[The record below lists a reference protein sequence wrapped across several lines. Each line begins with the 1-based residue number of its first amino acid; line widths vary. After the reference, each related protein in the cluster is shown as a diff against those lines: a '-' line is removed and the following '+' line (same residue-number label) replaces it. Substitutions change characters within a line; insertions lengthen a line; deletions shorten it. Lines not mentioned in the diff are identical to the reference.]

1 MAAGLGFKD
10 FVTGEVL
17 TAADVDGYLMQGIWV
32 FDDAAARDAAVTSPQ
47 EGNACYLKDTN
58 EVLTYSGS
66 VWVAVGGG
74 SPLTTKGDLYTFST
88 VDARLA
94 VGANDTVLTADS
106 SEATGLK
113 WATPTAVSSGATL
126 ISRTSFTTSA
136 AVTID
141 SLFSDTYEDYIVNM
155 QTIGS
160 ANGLALRVQ
169 GRYSTTTDTGS
180 TYYTGFCGVTDISST
195 LQVMRSA
202 AATYW
207 YLGDVATGADFSIG
221 NFTFYRPTTSGQI
234 QFTGQIVD
242 RNTGYLLSGAALN
255 TVSRA
260 WTGLYIFP
268 SSGTITGQ
276 ISVYGLAKS

>member
-10 FVTGEVL
+10 FVSGEVL
-17 TAADVDGYLMQGIWV
+17 AAADVDGYLMQGIWV

-113 WATPTAVSSGATL
+113 WA
-126 ISRTSFTTSA
+126 
-136 AVTID
+136 
-141 SLFSDTYEDYIVNM
+141 
-155 QTIGS
+155 
-160 ANGLALRVQ
+160 
-169 GRYSTTTDTGS
+169 
-180 TYYTGFCGVTDISST
+180 
-195 LQVMRSA
+195 A
-202 AATYW
+202 AATASFTAFTPSFTGITLGNGTLVGRKLTVNGLETIFVKLTWGSTTSITGNVVFNTPSTMANGSENQQFVMGYRDADTTNQ
-207 YLGDVATGADFSIG
+207 YLGTIYFFNNSSFYTGILGA
-221 NFTFYRPTTSGQI
+221 SGQYANTISATSPFTWTTNDTQYFLI
-234 QFTGQIVD
+234 QYEV
-242 RNTGYLLSGAALN
+242 
-255 TVSRA
+255 
-260 WTGLYIFP
+260 
-268 SSGTITGQ
+268 
-276 ISVYGLAKS
+276 